1 MSSSSEESDD
11 ADQDD
16 ETKEDEKEDEGDDND
31 DIDELAKHLVM
42 FKNKPEKGGSR
53 PGTPTEVGLS
63 FTFVSFVNSV
73 VF

>member
-31 DIDELAKHLVM
+31 DIDELAKNLVM

-53 PGTPTEVGLS
+53 PGTPTEVS
-63 FTFVSFVNSV
+63 FCFK
-73 VF
+73 